1 MSHSEVHG
9 LVLWRQAIVYLLV
22 HNPAILIY
30 SHACVLLA
38 HHYYLSAEDQVVW
51 LLSGRLLAGAQHDCA
66 LEGEWKCLA
75 RSATCWPRVMLRGV
89 LLCFLQT
96 VSIGSREEYW

>member
-1 MSHSEVHG
+1 M
-9 LVLWRQAIVYLLV
+9 YLLV

-30 SHACVLLA
+30 PQARVLLA
-38 HHYYLSAEDQVVW
+38 HHYYLSAKDLVVW

-66 LEGEWKCLA
+66 KLEGEWKGLA

-89 LLCFLQT
+89 LLCFFAAGFHWLLGGIL
-96 VSIGSREEYW
+96 VRL